1 VFLWLALVCDL
12 GSGGEYPVTLVG
24 YFVIL
29 FVVLAVVFGL
39 TVAVAAL
46 TGWWIEFAGEDRAG
60 ECQMGKGGE

>member
-1 VFLWLALVCDL
+1 M
-12 GSGGEYPVTLVG
+12 TLVG

-29 FVVLAVVFGL
+29 FVVLAVVFCL

-46 TGWWIEFAGEDRAG
+46 SGWWIEFAEEDRTR

>member
-1 VFLWLALVCDL
+1 MFLRLALVCDL
-12 GSGGEYPVTLVG
+12 GSGGEYAMTLVG
-24 YFVIL
+24 SFVIL

-46 TGWWIEFAGEDRAG
+46 TGWWIEFAGEDAG

>member
-1 VFLWLALVCDL
+1 M
-12 GSGGEYPVTLVG
+12 TLVG

-46 TGWWIEFAGEDRAG
+46 TGWWIEFAGEDRSG